1 MMKLPVSPTYSVV
14 PEPQITEGESNRAA
28 VPVPSI
34 SPVVRSAPANVVIW
48 VDPITHFRMV
58 CRLLSAIQRFAPSP
72 HSPTPKSGASGTLP
86 RLATVVT
93 APVAMVILR
102 IVRDDIANESATKSD
117 VPSPQIP

>member
-28 VPVPSI
+28 VLVPSI

-48 VDPITHFRMV
+48 VDPITHIRMV

-102 IVRDDIANESATKSD
+102 IVRDDVANESAT
-117 VPSPQIP
+117 